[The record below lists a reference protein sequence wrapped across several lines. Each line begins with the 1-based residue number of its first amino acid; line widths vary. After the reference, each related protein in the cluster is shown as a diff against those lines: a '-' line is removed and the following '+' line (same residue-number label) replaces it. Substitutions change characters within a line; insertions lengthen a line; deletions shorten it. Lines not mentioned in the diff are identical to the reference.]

1 MVARCFCNLEVVR
14 STFYVSSKR
23 LMLRLSKE
31 RGFDFDY
38 WGGVLTLTI
47 LVDQDENDVQIAK
60 YENEMLLGEL
70 LVRELT

>member
-1 MVARCFCNLEVVR
+1 MVARCFCNLEVVY

-38 WGGVLTLTI
+38 WRGVLTLTI
-47 LVDQDENDVQIAK
+47 LVDQDENDAQIAK
-60 YENEMLLGEL
+60 YENEMLVGEL

>member
-1 MVARCFCNLEVVR
+1 MAARCFCNLEVVR

-31 RGFDFDY
+31 RGFDFHY
-38 WGGVLTLTI
+38 WRGVLTLTI

>member
-1 MVARCFCNLEVVR
+1 MCFCNLEVVR

-38 WGGVLTLTI
+38 WRGVLTLTI